1 MFITED
7 RAQTSTTASTRNTRL
22 KKVRQL
28 RKIICRSVRPAP
40 VSAALTQPP
49 AFRASACCPVRP
61 RSGSA

>member
-7 RAQTSTTASTRNTRL
+7 RAQTSTTASTMNTRL

-40 VSAALTQPP
+40 VSAALAQPP
-49 AFRASACCPVRP
+49 AFRSSA
-61 RSGSA
+61 